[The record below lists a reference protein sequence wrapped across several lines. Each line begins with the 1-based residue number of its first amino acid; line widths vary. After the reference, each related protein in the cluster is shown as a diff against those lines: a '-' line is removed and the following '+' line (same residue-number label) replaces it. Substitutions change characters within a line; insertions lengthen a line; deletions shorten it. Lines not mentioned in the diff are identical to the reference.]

1 MRLGQQDRKPCPYFF
16 CSAIVVVY
24 ATKRHF
30 EDPDDQMVQIIP
42 THEIRN
48 DNLPPETCPASL
60 MSFPLDQEM
69 LTLLH
74 GMERRHYNTL
84 LEKARRE
91 NSELPRMPFLE
102 PPPSGSQSM
111 LPKPGS
117 RRFGRTPATEE
128 DQPDWA
134 LGGRDDEDV
143 QADPK
148 THPVPPTTGGYPM
161 TGRSGMSNADVQAQ
175 IAAANA
181 EANGAI
187 GAMTEAKDPSILAA
201 ISHVEDAL
209 DMTGNAY
216 SGLENARAGIAAAN
230 AQVSESLVGVVAEYE
245 RTMEELQLNRAALQ
259 LVKENLQAALAVLET
274 RIAETAA
281 LVEIAGQFSDSLNR

>member
-1 MRLGQQDRKPCPYFF
+1 
-16 CSAIVVVY
+16 
-24 ATKRHF
+24 
-30 EDPDDQMVQIIP
+30 
-42 THEIRN
+42 
-48 DNLPPETCPASL
+48 
-60 MSFPLDQEM
+60 
-69 LTLLH
+69 
-74 GMERRHYNTL
+74 
-84 LEKARRE
+84 
-91 NSELPRMPFLE
+91 
-102 PPPSGSQSM
+102 
-111 LPKPGS
+111 
-117 RRFGRTPATEE
+117 
-128 DQPDWA
+128 
-134 LGGRDDEDV
+134 
-143 QADPK
+143 
-148 THPVPPTTGGYPM
+148 
-161 TGRSGMSNADVQAQ
+161 MSNADVQAQ